1 MSKFRLAQST
11 SCLFICDVQERFR
24 PLIYRSATMIRNTSL
39 LNDVARQL
47 NIPTLITEQYP
58 KAFGHTVPEINIKWD
73 ETTST
78 PVIEKKLFSMLT
90 DETNELFKSFDKKQV
105 ILCGIESHVCVMQT
119 ALDLI
124 DNGYQVHLVCDAV
137 SSQKPYDRVVA
148 LNKMKDAGVVMTTL
162 ESAIFDILKSSAH
175 PNFKTVSTMI
185 KNHNEFENEFGNDTT
200 L

>member
-1 MSKFRLAQST
+1 
-11 SCLFICDVQERFR
+11 
-24 PLIYRSATMIRNTSL
+24 MIRNTSL
-39 LNDVARQL
+39 LNDVAKEL
-47 NIPTLITEQYP
+47 NIPILITEQYP
-58 KAFGHTVPEINIKWD
+58 KAFGHTVPEIKITWN
-73 ETTST
+73 ETTTT

-137 SSQKPYDRVVA
+137 SSQKPYDRTVA

-162 ESAIFDILKSSAH
+162 ESAIFDLLKGSAH
-175 PNFKTVSTMI
+175 PNFKAVSTMI
-185 KNHNEFENEFGNDTT
+185 KNHNEFENEFGNDTN